1 MRNEFRTVVAAN
13 VARLAFLPNDFLH
26 ESNQAGWGSLHK
38 ELFESC
44 KKDFENITEFIQTVD
59 CLFALSKVKLNKVT
73 GEIELC

>member
-1 MRNEFRTVVAAN
+1 M
-13 VARLAFLPNDFLH
+13 LKS
-26 ESNQAGWGSLHK
+26 ESFKPK

>member
-1 MRNEFRTVVAAN
+1 MQ
-13 VARLAFLPNDFLH
+13 LPNKITRYENSLISKFPLILTMLKS
-26 ESNQAGWGSLHK
+26 ESFKPK

-59 CLFALSKVKLNKVT
+59 CLFALSKVKLNKVK

>member
-1 MRNEFRTVVAAN
+1 MQ
-13 VARLAFLPNDFLH
+13 LPNKITRYENSLISKFPLILTMLKR
-26 ESNQAGWGSLHK
+26 ESFKPK

-44 KKDFENITEFIQTVD
+44 KNDFENITEFIQTVD